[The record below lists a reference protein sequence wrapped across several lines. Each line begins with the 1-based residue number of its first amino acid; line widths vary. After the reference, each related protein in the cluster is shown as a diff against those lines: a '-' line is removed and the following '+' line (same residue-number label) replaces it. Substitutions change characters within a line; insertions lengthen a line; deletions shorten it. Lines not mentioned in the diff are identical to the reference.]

1 MYGTSHQKI
10 VVLHRVT
17 RSTLYDHISDRVRRG
32 TTSIPNLFPEA
43 PTVNPVES
51 VNDSNDPVDS
61 IESFNGAQPSLSN
74 LPANTEAIE
83 SLDGISNLPAKLR
96 QSSHQIELNHQ
107 QPTYRQIL
115 RQCPTHSIQILY
127 L

>member
-17 RSTLYDHISDRVRRG
+17 RSTLYDCISDRVRCG
-32 TTSIPNLFPEA
+32 TSSIPNLFPEA
-43 PTVNPVES
+43 PTVNPVEK
-51 VNDSNDPVDS
+51 V

-83 SLDGISNLPAKLR
+83 SLDGIFQLASKTEAIKSSNRAQLSTTNLPANTEAM
-96 QSSHQIELNHQ
+96 SN
-107 QPTYRQIL
+107 T
-115 RQCPTHSIQILY
+115 
-127 L
+127 